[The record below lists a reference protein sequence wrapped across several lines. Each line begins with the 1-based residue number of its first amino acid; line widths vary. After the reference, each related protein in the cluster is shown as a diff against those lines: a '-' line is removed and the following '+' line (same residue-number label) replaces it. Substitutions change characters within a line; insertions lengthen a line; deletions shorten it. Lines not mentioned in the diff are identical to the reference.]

1 MTAIIDFDNKEPS
14 EVEIKKAIQEGF
26 SEDNAV
32 AKVCQDVILDAI
44 ISIPYYKALLKII

>member
-1 MTAIIDFDNKEPS
+1 MISLDE
-14 EVEIKKAIQEGF
+14 EIKKAIQEGF

-44 ISIPYYKALLKII
+44 ISIPYYKALQFNIFKIIW